1 MQLLLS
7 IIWLFLILPILFQ
20 FLYIKTL
27 ESLKVEANS
36 IKPIKTAKEF
46 EATIFNQNKK
56 KWLIKGSSVDLS
68 DAKEVVIDNCYARNF
83 IENVA
88 ITAQK
93 AFYYPITGKI
103 KLIGKVKVEKF
114 NLNNKPIET
123 VFTDL
128 AFIDLTSDKIYGPS
142 KVILKRGKVTLVG
155 KGFIYDTKIGSFK
168 ILSNVQTF
176 INSP

>member
-1 MQLLLS
+1 MQLFLFLIS
-7 IIWLFLILPILFQ
+7 LFLILPILFQ
-20 FLYIKTL
+20 FLYTRTL
-27 ESLKVEANS
+27 ESLKIEANS
-36 IKPIKTAKEF
+36 IKPIKIAKEF
-46 EATIFNQNKK
+46 QVTIFYKNKK
-56 KWLIKGSSVDLS
+56 KWLIKGSTVDLS
-68 DAKEVVIDNCYARNF
+68 QVQEIVIDNCYARNF

-93 AFYYPITGKI
+93 AFYYPVTGKI
-103 KLIGKVKVEKF
+103 KLIGKVKVEK
-114 NLNNKPIET
+114 LNSYDKPVES

-128 AFIDLTSDKIYGPS
+128 AFIDLKSDKIYGPS
-142 KVILKRGKVTLVG
+142 KVVLKKGKVTLIG